1 MRLSRKKVLAM
12 VLATGLIMASLSG
25 CGGNPGETDSTKT
38 NETATQEAATTQE
51 TAATDTETTADT
63 ADVALPPEGDVAAM
77 EASKDPIVI
86 NFMSFN
92 NNPFWDQ
99 INEGRDAVTKY
110 LKNFNCT
117 VEYTDMG
124 SDTTAQAVN
133 NALDVVIV
141 KEPDGI
147 VVCPM
152 ADGTEAYVDKAAK
165 AEISVVTYL
174 SESTNQG
181 DFGRIA
187 FSGSDAI
194 TGGQEAAKKIAE
206 YTGGTGKI
214 GVITGYLTMNQ
225 HEQRR
230 NGMLDELAKLAPDIQ
245 VVATVE
251 AHDSTEQ
258 TYSAAKDMLTANPD
272 LKVIYCTAGGPYG
285 AAQAVKEM
293 GLTGKV
299 GVVCF
304 DWVPDNV
311 KYVASGEIIAAVSQ
325 DPQAMAFNA
334 IVMCYNNI
342 VTGWKP
348 DTIIQTTESDILT
361 PENIAEKLP
370 NYQDIIK

>member
-1 MRLSRKKVLAM
+1 MKRKVLSAM
-12 VLATGLIMASLSG
+12 LATGMMLSAMASVVG
-25 CGGNPGETDSTKT
+25 
-38 NETATQEAATTQE
+38 AAE
-51 TAATDTETTADT
+51 VE
-63 ADVALPPEGDVAAM
+63 LPPQGDVAAM
-77 EASKDPIVI
+77 EVSEEPITI

-92 NNPFWDQ
+92 NNPFWNQ
-99 INEGRDAVTKY
+99 INEGRDAAIEY

-117 VEYTDMG
+117 VETTDMG
-124 SDTTAQAVN
+124 TDTTAEIVN
-133 NALDVVIV
+133 AALDVAII
-141 KEPDGI
+141 KEPAGI

-152 ADGTEAYVDKAAK
+152 ADGTEAYVDKAAD
-165 AEISVVTYL
+165 AGISVVTYL

-181 DFGRIA
+181 ESRIA

-194 TGGQEAAKKIAE
+194 MGGQVAAQAIAD
-206 YTGGTGKI
+206 YTGGEGKI

-225 HEQRR
+225 HEERR
-230 NGMLDELAKLAPDIQ
+230 NGMLDKLAELAPDIE
-245 VVATVE
+245 VVSTVE
-251 AHDSTEQ
+251 AHDSTQE
-258 TYSAAKDMLTANPD
+258 TYDAAKNMLTANPD

-293 GLTGKV
+293 GLTGEV

-311 KYVASGEIIAAVSQ
+311 KYVASGEIITAVSQ

-342 VTGWKP
+342 VSGWTP
-348 DTIIQTTESDILT
+348 DEIIQVTESDVLT

-370 NYQDIIK
+370 NYEEMIAE

>member
-1 MRLSRKKVLAM
+1 MRRKVRMIAL
-12 VLATGLIMASLSG
+12 GMAAVMAAGVCGG
-25 CGGNPGETDSTKT
+25 CGGSSKP
-38 NETATQEAATTQE
+38 QE
-51 TAATDTETTADT
+51 TTGVQNTAAQTNAGTDADT
-63 ADVALPPEGDVAAM
+63 AAPEQDTAAPETAMPEVELPPQGDVAAM
-77 EASKDPIVI
+77 AASEKPITI

-99 INEGRDAVTKY
+99 INEGRDAAKEY

-117 VEYTDMG
+117 VEFTDMG
-124 SDTTAQAVN
+124 SDTTAEIVN
-133 NALDVVIV
+133 NSLDVAII
-141 KEPDGI
+141 KEPAGI

-152 ADGTEAYVDKAAK
+152 ADGTEAYVDKAGK
-165 AEISVVTYL
+165 AGISVVTYL

-181 DFGRIA
+181 DSRIA

-194 TGGQEAAKKIAE
+194 SGGQEAAKAIADF
-206 YTGGTGKI
+206 TGGSGKI

-225 HEQRR
+225 HEERR
-230 NGMLDELAKLAPDIQ
+230 KGMLDKLTELAPDIT

-251 AHDSTEQ
+251 AHDSTEE

-348 DTIIQTTESDILT
+348 DTIIQVTQSDILT

-370 NYQDIIK
+370 DYKK

>member
-1 MRLSRKKVLAM
+1 MRKRSKKVLAA
-12 VLATGLIMASLSG
+12 VLTTGLIAAFFSG
-25 CGGNPGETDSTKT
+25 C
-38 NETATQEAATTQE
+38 AASSGK
-51 TAATDTETTADT
+51 TETTDSNSDQQTTETEAPT
-63 ADVALPPEGDVAAM
+63 EAPTETETETVKVELPPQGDV
-77 EASKDPIVI
+77 EAVEVSKDPVTI

-99 INEGRDAVTKY
+99 INEGRDAAIEY

-124 SDTTAQAVN
+124 NDTTAQAVN
-133 NALDVVIV
+133 NALDVAVV
-141 KEPDGI
+141 KEPNGI

-152 ADGTEAYVDKAAK
+152 ADGTEAYVDKAA
-165 AEISVVTYL
+165 AAGISVVTYL

-181 DFGRIA
+181 DFSRIA

-194 TGGQEAAKKIAE
+194 TGGQEAAKKIAD

-230 NGMLDELAKLAPDIQ
+230 NGMLDKLTELAPDIEIA
-245 VVATVE
+245 ATVE

-293 GLTGKV
+293 GLTGEV

-342 VTGWKP
+342 VSGWKP
-348 DTIIQTTESDILT
+348 DVIIQTTESDILT
-361 PENIAEKLP
+361 PDNITEKLP
-370 NYQDIIK
+370 DYEDIIR

>member
-1 MRLSRKKVLAM
+1 MKRSKKLVAM
-12 VLATGLIMASLSG
+12 TLATSMLLALLAG
-25 CGGNPGETDSTKT
+25 CGVSSDTASTTESKSETEEKSESESESKI
-38 NETATQEAATTQE
+38 E
-51 TAATDTETTADT
+51 T
-63 ADVALPPEGDVAAM
+63 ADVELPPEGDIEAM
-77 EASKDPIVI
+77 EVSKEPITI

-92 NNPFWDQ
+92 NNPFWEQ
-99 INEGRDAVTKY
+99 INEGRDAAIKY

-124 SDTTAQAVN
+124 NDTTAEIVN
-133 NALDVVIV
+133 NALDVAIV
-141 KEPDGI
+141 KEPNGI

-152 ADGTEAYVDKAAK
+152 ADGTEAYVDKAA
-165 AEISVVTYL
+165 AEGISVVTYL

-181 DFGRIA
+181 DSRIA

-194 TGGQEAAKKIAE
+194 TGGQVAAKEIAE

-214 GVITGYLTMNQ
+214 GIITGYLTMNQ
-225 HEQRR
+225 HEERR
-230 NGMLDELAKLAPDIQ
+230 KGMLDKLSELAPDIK
-245 VVATVE
+245 VVSTVE
-251 AHDSTEQ
+251 AHDSTEE

-311 KYVASGEIIAAVSQ
+311 KYVASGEIIATVSQ

-342 VTGWKP
+342 VSDWKP

-370 NYQDIIK
+370 NYKELTK